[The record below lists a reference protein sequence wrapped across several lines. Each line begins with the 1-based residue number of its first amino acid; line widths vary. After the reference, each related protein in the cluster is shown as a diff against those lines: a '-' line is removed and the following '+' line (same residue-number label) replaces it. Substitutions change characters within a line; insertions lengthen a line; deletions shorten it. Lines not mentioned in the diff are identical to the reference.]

1 MVFDESFEDS
11 LRVEFD
17 ELLPRLDERSRR
29 LVLGARANSLGR
41 GGKAVVSRAAGVSA
55 STVAQGATEVASGQ
69 AMTPGRV
76 RRGGGGR
83 KPLEEKQP
91 GLNSALLA
99 LVEPDQRGDPQSPL
113 LWTTKSTRK
122 LADTLNKLGYEVS
135 HNKVAQML
143 KANGFSLQANA
154 KTHEGGDHPDRD
166 AQFRYISDLVKDRQD
181 AGTPVVSVDA
191 KKKELIGNFKNPG
204 AEWNRQGEPEQVE
217 AYDFPDQA
225 LGKVTPYGV
234 YDVMANTGWVSVG
247 VDHDTAVFAVNT
259 IRTWWHTI
267 GKQTYAHAQ
276 QLLITADSGGSN
288 GNRVRAWKTEL
299 AKLATE
305 IGLTITVCH
314 LPPGTSKWNK
324 IEHRLFSHITM
335 NWRGRPLTS
344 YEVIVNTIATTTTR
358 TGLKVR
364 ARLDENEYPIGIGID
379 DKTMKELKES
389 GTWTPHQWHGEWNY
403 DIHPKQETPS

>member
-1 MVFDESFEDS
+1 
-11 LRVEFD
+11 
-17 ELLPRLDERSRR
+17 
-29 LVLGARANSLGR
+29 
-41 GGKAVVSRAAGVSA
+41 
-55 STVAQGATEVASGQ
+55 
-69 AMTPGRV
+69 MTPGRV

-234 YDVMANTGWVSVG
+234 YDVTANTGWVSVG

>member
-1 MVFDESFEDS
+1 VVFDESFEDS

-234 YDVMANTGWVSVG
+234 YDVTANTGWVSVG